1 MPPLP
6 AGGAGTGPFQVTYS
20 FISKAF
26 EKDEG
31 ICRETF
37 FSKDMPSAS
46 VRKCAGHALSSR
58 EPGRSCSARAE
69 DWAPPG
75 LSS

>member
-1 MPPLP
+1 M
-6 AGGAGTGPFQVTYS
+6 TYS

-37 FSKDMPSAS
+37 FSKDMPSAV
-46 VRKCAGHALSSR
+46 VRKCARRIALLGRASPELWQRPKHATVCAG
-58 EPGRSCSARAE
+58 PG
-69 DWAPPG
+69 
-75 LSS
+75 